1 MIAGMEGLEEIP
13 VRPLSDWLSPILLT
27 GHFVRLEPLTEQ
39 HTEGTARH
47 ADANTVA
54 WLSRGGPAEL
64 SAQCWADHIGR
75 LNTLPNRINWA
86 VVVRGRGKLAGDKVT
101 GRISYSTV
109 LQRKGLGGKP
119 TDLSVGCRAQAAQRA
134 AERTLD
140 AESKARSYA

>member
-86 VVVRGRGKLAGDKVT
+86 VVVRGRGKLAGDEVT

-109 LQRKGLGGKP
+109 LYGIKLTQEHRESRGSVSENGLQHSF
-119 TDLSVGCRAQAAQRA
+119 L
-134 AERTLD
+134 
-140 AESKARSYA
+140 